1 MAMMS
6 AEDARTRML
15 IAAHLRRVSE
25 GNSLSSSD
33 LLKGVEVDGERVPI
47 VNPQR
52 GIFKPRQLRY
62 LLSIRTVYPKV
73 GARVWY
79 DDQREVHA
87 HIEAGEEIVDYA
99 FQGSDP
105 NAFDNQWLF
114 EAMQAEVPV
123 IYLLGIAPARYT
135 VHFPT
140 FIVDWDPTKLRAGIA
155 FGAPIN
161 TSEAA
166 APPETAERKY
176 ALRLV
181 RQRLHQARFREAVLS
196 AYGSRCAIT
205 GLPEPRLLDAA
216 HIIGDLEDEG
226 LPIVPNGLPLSKV
239 HHAAFDANLIG
250 VDPDFKIHVS
260 DALLS
265 IDDGP
270 MFEQGVKLK
279 HGATIRLP
287 KRRID
292 YPDRDRLAARFELFQ
307 ANRL

>member
-1 MAMMS
+1 MRA
-6 AEDARTRML
+6 
-15 IAAHLRRVSE
+15 
-25 GNSLSSSD
+25 
-33 LLKGVEVDGERVPI
+33 
-47 VNPQR
+47 Q
-52 GIFKPRQLRY
+52 
-62 LLSIRTVYPKV
+62 
-73 GARVWY
+73 
-79 DDQREVHA
+79 
-87 HIEAGEEIVDYA
+87 
-99 FQGSDP
+99 
-105 NAFDNQWLF
+105 
-114 EAMQAEVPV
+114 VPV
-123 IYLLGIAPARYT
+123 IYLLGIAPGRYT
-135 VHFPT
+135 AHFPT
-140 FIVDWDPTKLRAGIA
+140 FIVNWDPAQLRAGIA
-155 FGAPIN
+155 FGAPVN
-161 TSEAA
+161 TTEAA

-250 VDPDFKIHVS
+250 VDADFKIHVS

-307 ANRL
+307 ANRLGRWATLNSDMARTRRRRSLRLTRRDNQARPRELVPLGQREQRRSSGNRQIVRVPGAGPAVSSRASMLTSRRG